1 MPCTLGRDA
10 LRGVQVRYGESS
22 GSGSSGAKLSVGTP
36 KYPSVTWFYSVQS
49 HTCCFSICRFHE
61 AALLP
66 LFSLTLAHCPFD
78 LLLFYQ
84 WLLFSH
90 IMSFLGKVIPVR
102 LLKRS
107 NGDRTPKHSIAAGL
121 STVLTILPASM
132 SRAPVTVKKQS
143 DFPGHLLTLTIQ
155 DDSVMHRASNVL
167 REGLNVLSPIA
178 GGIPVAGTPLKA
190 SIDALLVVLNS
201 INVSQRIPEYP
212 PCVIEHSGRQGARIE
227 KMLPT

>member
-22 GSGSSGAKLSVGTP
+22 GSGSSGTKLSVGTP

-49 HTCCFSICRFHE
+49 HTCCLSICRFHE
-61 AALLP
+61 AALL
-66 LFSLTLAHCPFD
+66 LFSLTLAHSPFD
-78 LLLFYQ
+78 LLPFYQ

-90 IMSFLGKVIPVR
+90 IMSFLGKVI

-121 STVLTILPASM
+121 STVLAIVPASM

-143 DFPGHLLTLTIQ
+143 AFPGHLLTLTIQ
-155 DDSVMHRASNVL
+155 DDSVMDRANNVI